1 MIQSKQ
7 MYNTTNT
14 LTGYIFEYE
23 LANMMK
29 QHQDFS
35 YVIMESQ
42 GHGDSGIDII
52 ADYRGETILIQCKVS
67 PIFSMNRLEQVIK
80 QLSVYKSSKDK
91 VVLAFPGE
99 LSSKQKSDLRK
110 HDWLTIWDID
120 KLSKIFYSQIRR
132 SQSDE
137 LKRLFEK
144 NELFSTTEE
153 DELLIQLNKC
163 SKGTRHWMAY
173 QKICANILEHLFCPN
188 LGKPIIELSDH
199 VRANRRDIIM
209 ANYCDE
215 GYWKYLRGRY
225 RADYIIVDSKN
236 YSTKVDKSCVLQM
249 ANYLKDYGP
258 GMFGIIALRTEPK
271 ESAIHTQREIWMAH
285 NKLIIFVN
293 DTDFE
298 QMLMLKKNGNCPEE
312 VIKQKIE
319 DFRLGL

>member
-1 MIQSKQ
+1 MMPSKD
-7 MYNTTNT
+7 MYAATNA
-14 LTGYIFEYE
+14 LKGYIFEYE

-29 QHQDFS
+29 QHKDFS
-35 YVIMESQ
+35 NVRSESTIR
-42 GHGDSGIDII
+42 DTGIDIV
-52 ADYRGETILIQCKVS
+52 ADYRGETLLIQCKSS
-67 PIFSMNRLEQVIK
+67 PIFSLSRLEQVLK
-80 QLSVYKSSKDK
+80 QLSAYKLSKGK

-99 LSSKQKSDLRK
+99 LSSKQKSELNEYN
-110 HDWLTIWDID
+110 WLTVWDID
-120 KLSKIFYSQIRR
+120 KLSNIFYSQIKN
-132 SQSDE
+132 SQSKE
-137 LKRLFEK
+137 LKDFFEK
-144 NELFSTTEE
+144 NELFRVTVE
-153 DELLIQLNKC
+153 DELLTQLNKC
-163 SKGTRHWMAY
+163 TKGTKHWMAY
-173 QKICANILEHLFCPN
+173 QKICASILEHLFYPS

-236 YSTKVDKSCVLQM
+236 YSSKLDKSCVLQM

-298 QMLMLKKNGNCPEE
+298 QMLMLKKNGNEPEE

>member
-1 MIQSKQ
+1 MEPNRNYSAASA
-7 MYNTTNT
+7 
-14 LTGYIFEYE
+14 LTGYIFQYE

-29 QHQDFS
+29 EHLDFS
-35 YVIMESQ
+35 NVVMESQ
-42 GHGDSGIDII
+42 VHGDYGVDI
-52 ADYRGETILIQCKVS
+52 AAEYRGKKVLIQCKVS
-67 PIFSMNRLEQVIK
+67 PIFSMNRLEQVLK
-80 QLSVYKSSKDK
+80 QLSVYKSSKYK
-91 VVLAFPGE
+91 IVLAFPGE
-99 LSSKQKSDLRK
+99 LSSKQKSKLSEQ
-110 HDWLTIWDID
+110 DWLTVWDID
-120 KLSKIFYSQIRR
+120 ELSKIFHSQIRR
-132 SQSDE
+132 SQSEE

-144 NELFSTTEE
+144 NELFSKTEE
-153 DELLIQLNKC
+153 DELLIQLNNC
-163 SKGTRHWMAY
+163 SKGNRHWMAY

-199 VRANRRDIIM
+199 IRANRRDIIM

-225 RADYIIVDSKN
+225 RADYIIVDAKN
-236 YSTKVDKSCVLQM
+236 YSTKVDKGCVLQM

-271 ESAIHTQREIWMAH
+271 ESAIYTQREIWMAH
-285 NKLIIFVN
+285 SKLIIFIN

-298 QMLMLKKNGNCPEE
+298 QMLMLKKNGNNSEE

>member
-1 MIQSKQ
+1 MMQSKQ
-7 MYNTTNT
+7 MYNATNA

-35 YVIMESQ
+35 NVVMESLV
-42 GHGDSGIDII
+42 HGDSGIDII
-52 ADYRGETILIQCKVS
+52 ADYQGETVLIQCKVS
-67 PIFSMNRLEQVIK
+67 PIFSKNRLEQVLK
-80 QLSVYKSSKDK
+80 QLSVYKTSKDK

-99 LSSKQKSDLRK
+99 LSSKQKNELRK

-120 KLSKIFYSQIRR
+120 KLSKIFCSQIRR
-132 SQSDE
+132 SQSEE

-144 NELFSTTEE
+144 NELFITTEE
-153 DELLIQLNKC
+153 DELLTQLNKC
-163 SKGTRHWMAY
+163 SKGTRLWMAY
-173 QKICANILEHLFCPN
+173 QKICANILEHLFCPS

-285 NKLIIFVN
+285 NKLIIFIN

-298 QMLMLKKNGNCPEE
+298 QMLMLKKNGNNPEE